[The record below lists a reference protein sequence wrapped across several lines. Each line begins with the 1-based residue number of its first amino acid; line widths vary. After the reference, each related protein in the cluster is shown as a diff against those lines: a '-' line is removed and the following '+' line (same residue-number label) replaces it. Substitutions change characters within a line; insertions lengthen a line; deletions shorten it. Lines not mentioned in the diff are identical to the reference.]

1 MIFKICPR
9 REKCMKKTKYIDQ
22 VRVETPCSERW
33 EEMIGNDQVRF
44 CSHCAKD
51 VNNISALTRKE
62 AMRLVVKHNGRLCV
76 RYRTEPRTNR
86 PIFLD
91 TLTKITRRS
100 PAMTAGVMATSFAV
114 ATAAYAQSEP
124 QPIPQNQSQIV
135 LNKTDGDTSAVSGY
149 VTDPNGAAVPF
160 AVVTLVNEKTFEYRA
175 ANASLEGFYEFK
187 DVPPGDYTIKFE
199 GGGFEAKET
208 KNLSLSGGGDLRR
221 DAQLSLQSV
230 AETVEVSADLPES
243 GSATMGVVGMVLSIE
258 SSNPLVH
265 AAMNDDLGEV
275 KARVMMHAK
284 VNVRDKGYDG
294 MSPLHAAVQNGNIEM
309 IQFLLDSGAKTN
321 FRDSQRRTPLLMMDG
336 DATPEIFDLL
346 IRFGAKP
353 QLIDKEKNTALHH
366 FVENADDDE
375 IVRLLVTHGVNVNA
389 VNREGETALMVAAE
403 NGNSGDIKA
412 LIESGADLNKTDLD
426 GKTAWELTRDTEI
439 RSLLESYGAIAKA
452 DRQN

>member
-22 VRVETPCSERW
+22 VRVETPCSESW

-51 VNNISALTRKE
+51 VNNISAMTRKE

-76 RYRTEPRTNR
+76 RYRTEPRNNR

-100 PAMTAGVMATSFAV
+100 PAMTAGIMATSFAV

-160 AVVTLVNEKTFEYRA
+160 AVVTLTNEKTFEYLA

-187 DVPPGDYTIKFE
+187 DVPAGEYTIRFE
-199 GGGFEAKET
+199 GGGFEAREQK
-208 KNLSLSGGGDLRR
+208 SVSVGGGGELRR
-221 DAQLSLQSV
+221 DAQLSVAGV
-230 AETVEVSADLPES
+230 AETVNVGGDQDVSEFVNGGAII
-243 GSATMGVVGMVLSIE
+243 TIE
-258 SSNPLVH
+258 STNPLVH

-275 KARVMMHAK
+275 KVRVMMRAK

-321 FRDSQRRTPLLMMDG
+321 FRDSQKRTPLMMMDG

-346 IRFGAKP
+346 IRFGAKM
-353 QLIDKEKNTALHH
+353 QLVDKEKNTVLHH

-375 IVRLLVTHGVNVNA
+375 IVRLLITHGVNVNA
-389 VNREGETALMVAAE
+389 VNKEGETALMVAAE
-403 NGNSGDIKA
+403 NGNSDDIKA